1 MRACIEGYA
10 PSPANKRLDK
20 ETLRPVQEAYKKRY
34 SAPLLEAIDWAMEI
48 DPLLRPQSVDELMLR
63 FEIEVPELPAADAK
77 DTVLEKWASHLPWK
91 R

>member
-1 MRACIEGYA
+1 
-10 PSPANKRLDK
+10 
-20 ETLRPVQEAYKKRY
+20 
-34 SAPLLEAIDWAMEI
+34 MEI

-63 FEIEVPELPAADAK
+63 FELEVPELPGSEPK